1 MKVYS
6 SFLPIERYN
15 KFILSKEKYKN
26 IPITI
31 FNDYFTKNNWDELTE
46 NPINIII
53 LNEPNQLFGHHT
65 QIQKFSQNYNLI
77 LTWGQDVIDNCSNAQ
92 LFIHGETNLDKEY
105 INSFK
110 INPNR
115 KFEVTF
121 LSGVLELI
129 EGHKLR
135 QKILSKEKEL
145 NIPLKFWKVLDD
157 FNHKTGNR
165 PGYRDPGCDVVT
177 EKGTPIEGE
186 GKKQVWNRNSMFHIA
201 VENSRNL
208 NYYTDKIVDCFA
220 TKTIP
225 IYWGAPNIED
235 YFNKEGIITFE
246 NEDDLVEILNNL
258 TEEDYKNRLEA
269 IEENHILALENGFF
283 FDRLENTL
291 DKIIELN
298 NLNNEK

>member
-6 SFLPIERYN
+6 NYLPIERYEQ
-15 KFILSKEKYKN
+15 FILSKKKYKN

-31 FNDYFTKNNWDELTE
+31 FNDYFTKNSWEELKE

-53 LNEPNQLFGHHT
+53 LNEPNQLFGHHS
-65 QIQKFSQNYNLI
+65 QIQQYYNNYNLI
-77 LTWGQDVIDNCSNAQ
+77 LTWGQSVVDSCSNAR
-92 LFIHGETNLDKEY
+92 LFIHGETNLDKNY
-105 INSFK
+105 INSFNS
-110 INPNR
+110 NPKR

-121 LSGVLELI
+121 LSGVLKLI

-135 QKILSKEKEL
+135 HKILDIESKVK
-145 NIPLKFWKVLDD
+145 IPNKFWKVLDD
-157 FNHKTGNR
+157 FNHETGNR
-165 PGYRDPGCDVVT
+165 PGYRDPGCDVIT
-177 EKGTPIEGE
+177 KKGTPIEGE

-235 YFNKEGIITFE
+235 YFNKDGIIIFE
-246 NEDDLVEILNNL
+246 DEDDLINILNNL

-269 IEENHILALENGFF
+269 VEENHILALENGFF
-283 FDRLENTL
+283 FERLENAL

-298 NLNNEK
+298 NL